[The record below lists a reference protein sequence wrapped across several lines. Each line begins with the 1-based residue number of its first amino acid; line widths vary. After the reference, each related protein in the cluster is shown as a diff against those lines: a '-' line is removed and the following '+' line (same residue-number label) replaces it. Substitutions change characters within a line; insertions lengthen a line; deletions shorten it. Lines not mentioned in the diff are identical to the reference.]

1 MKKNVLLTIRGQ
13 QTYSEQEPE
22 VVELVTEGMLE
33 PAGDGWQLTYEE
45 SDLTGLKGVT
55 TSFLVEPG
63 RITLSRK
70 GPLSSQMVFQE
81 GVFHQ
86 SLYQME
92 FGALMITVCA
102 NRVSYDI
109 SENGGTI
116 DLTYAIEI
124 EQSAAGYIEYHLD
137 IKTKSKPPAK
147 PEA

>member
-1 MKKNVLLTIRGQ
+1 MKKAVLLTIRGQ

-22 VVELVTEGMLE
+22 VVELVTEGTLE
-33 PAGDGWQLTYEE
+33 PAGDGWKLTYEE

-55 TSFLVEPG
+55 TTFHVEPEK
-63 RITLSRK
+63 ITLSRK

-81 GVFHQ
+81 GLFHE
-86 SLYQME
+86 SLYQLE

-102 NRVSYDI
+102 NKVQYDI

-124 EQSAAGYIEYHLD
+124 EQSTAGYIEYHLD
-137 IKTKSKPPAK
+137 IQTKA
-147 PEA
+147 

>member
-1 MKKNVLLTIRGQ
+1 MKNEVLLTIRGQ
-13 QTYSEQEPE
+13 QTYAEQEPE
-22 VVELVTEGMLE
+22 VVELVTDGTLE
-33 PAGDGWQLTYEE
+33 AVENGWKLTYEE

-63 RITLSRK
+63 KITLSRK

-81 GVFHQ
+81 GVLHE

-109 SENGGTI
+109 GEAGGTI

-124 EQSAAGYIEYHLD
+124 EQSAAGCIEYHLD
-137 IKTKSKPPAK
+137 IKTK
-147 PEA
+147 